1 MELLDT
7 FKLPMTLTS
16 YNNAG
21 DPTVYVT
28 MFKFLMQ
35 LNSATDPL
43 LCRAFPIFLE
53 GSTLLWFSNLPK
65 DSIHDFE

>member
-1 MELLDT
+1 MELLDN

-35 LNSATDPL
+35 LNSATFVQGLPYL
-43 LCRAFPIFLE
+43 LRRLHSLVVLQSP
-53 GSTLLWFSNLPK
+53 
-65 DSIHDFE
+65 